1 MTNCP
6 YCGVIHS
13 GMCKA
18 IDYHQNGM
26 MKRVDM
32 TDDKD
37 DPWRASNLRL
47 PYGTQSTPDRECQT
61 CDGSGT
67 IWVRMDGEVACPDCG
82 YREPRKD

>member
-1 MTNCP
+1 MTECGRADGEEGVVMTNCP

-26 MKRVDM
+26 MQRVDM
-32 TDDKD
+32 SDDKD

-47 PYGTQSTPDRECQT
+47 CPT
-61 CDGSGT
+61 CYGSGT
-67 IWVRMDGEVACPDCG
+67 ILVRIDG
-82 YREPRKD
+82 